1 MGLRTGLL
9 KGMLDAVSLLAMNRE
24 MKDGPFITNYPKTGM
39 SFNPD
44 YKHEEPKRKLRMFTI
59 KVRQIEAYSKKDA
72 IKRLK
77 HQK

>member
-1 MGLRTGLL
+1 MGLRTRLL
-9 KGMLDAVSLLAMNRE
+9 KGMLDAVSILSMSQE
-24 MKDGPFITNYPKTGM
+24 MRGNPFIADYPKAGM

-44 YKHEEPKRKLRMFTI
+44 YKHEEPKKELRMFTI
-59 KVRQIEAYSKKDA
+59 KGRQIEAYSKKDA

>member
-1 MGLRTGLL
+1 MGLKTGLL
-9 KGMLDAVSLLAMNRE
+9 KGMLDAVSLLAMNQE
-24 MKDGPFITNYPKTGM
+24 MKDGPFMTNYPKAGM

-44 YKHEEPKRKLRMFTI
+44 YKHEEPKRELRMFTI
-59 KVRQIEAYSKKDA
+59 KGRQIEAYSKKDA

>member
-1 MGLRTGLL
+1 MGLKTGLL
-9 KGMLDAVSLLAMNRE
+9 KGMLDAVSLLAMNQG
-24 MKDGPFITNYPKTGM
+24 MKDGPFITNYPKAGM

-44 YKHEEPKRKLRMFTI
+44 YKREEPKRELKMFTI
-59 KVRQIEAYSKKDA
+59 KGRQIEAYSKRDA

>member
-9 KGMLDAVSLLAMNRE
+9 KGMLDAVSLLAMNQE
-24 MKDGPFITNYPKTGM
+24 MKNSPFMTNYPKSGM

-44 YKHEEPKRKLRMFTI
+44 YKHEEPRKELRMFTI
-59 KVRQIEAYSKKDA
+59 KGRQIEAYSKKDA

-77 HQK
+77 HQR